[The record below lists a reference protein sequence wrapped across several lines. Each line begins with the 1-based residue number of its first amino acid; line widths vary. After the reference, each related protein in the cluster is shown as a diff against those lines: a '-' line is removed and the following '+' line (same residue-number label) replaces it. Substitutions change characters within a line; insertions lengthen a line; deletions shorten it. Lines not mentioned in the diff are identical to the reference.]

1 MPTDHQMVPGLI
13 IGEGARRHRRYD
25 KELATWPITE
35 VKGGTRQEGDSHFM
49 ALKRRVKKTSQREIT
64 TSEPWI
70 SDTTWR
76 MVDQRA
82 ELGRKCIANQGER
95 RMLTRGFQAALKEGI
110 ICRVRRA
117 GGEIEALA
125 AKDQLR

>member
-49 ALKRRVKKTSQREIT
+49 ALKRRVKKPPWKGRT
-64 TSEPWI
+64 TTE
-70 SDTTWR
+70 T
-76 MVDQRA
+76 
-82 ELGRKCIANQGER
+82 
-95 RMLTRGFQAALKEGI
+95 
-110 ICRVRRA
+110 
-117 GGEIEALA
+117 
-125 AKDQLR
+125 